1 MGVLSRTKS
10 KGDIMKR
17 RSRYGLIAASALIAL
32 SSLSPIAAEAAV
44 TKITYSNWQFAEPG
58 RGDALRAIVDE
69 FNATHRSIQVEP
81 VSIPYATYSTAILT
95 QMGAKSGPDVVNF
108 DYDVLLKAQA
118 AGLLADISGKV
129 TTPTSGFAPYDTKFF
144 VGGKRYGIPWE
155 SLGYALICNKEL
167 LAAAGAKFPTTFEE
181 FVATVKA
188 TTKGTDQYGFAMR
201 NTTPQETGWWFDLS
215 NWTYGFGGSWTDSKG
230 NPTINSAENI
240 KGVTEYAKFYEAKY
254 IPQGADATTYRR
266 MTWEGKV
273 ACNIDNGAVPTV
285 LAGGNPAIKDKL
297 QYGKTPFPFA
307 RNAQILIGTTVNAAS
322 TKQKASISFINWM
335 LQGTTQKKLQ
345 VALAD
350 ASLASNTLPAKAV
363 IQTSPWLKVYAK
375 IAANGVLI
383 LPVGAELKTAE
394 IRKAVIA
401 QVDKVLR
408 SNLSPKDA
416 LDAAQAEVKT
426 ILGK

>member
-1 MGVLSRTKS
+1 
-10 KGDIMKR
+10 MKR

-58 RGDALRAIVDE
+58 RGDALRAIVEE
-69 FNATHRSIQVEP
+69 FNATHSTIKVEP

-95 QMGAKSGPDVVNF
+95 QMGAKSGPDVVTL
-108 DYDVLLKAQA
+108 DYDVLIKAQA
-118 AGLLADISGKV
+118 AGLVADITGKV
-129 TTPTSGFAPYDTKFF
+129 ITPASGFAAYDSKFNI
-144 VGGKRYGIPWE
+144 GGKRYGIPWE
-155 SLGYALICNKEL
+155 TLGYALICNKAL

-201 NTTPQETGWWFDLS
+201 NTTQQETGWWFDLS

-230 NPTINSAENI
+230 NPTINSAENL
-240 KGVTEYAKFYEAKY
+240 KGVTEYAKFYDAKY

-273 ACNIDNGAVPTV
+273 ACNIDNGAVPTIFSDS
-285 LAGGNPAIKDKL
+285 NPAIKANL
-297 QYGKTPFPFA
+297 QVGRTPFPFA
-307 RNAQILIGTTVNAAS
+307 KNAQILIGTSVNAAS
-322 TKQKASISFINWM
+322 TKQQASIKFINWL
-335 LQGTTQKKLQ
+335 LQGTIQKKLQ
-345 VALAD
+345 VAMGSG
-350 ASLASNTLPAKAV
+350 SLATKTLPAASI
-363 IQTSPWLKVYAK
+363 IQDKPWLKVYSKVAD
-375 IAANGVLI
+375 NGVLI
-383 LPVGAELKTAE
+383 LPIGGELKTAE
-394 IRKAVIA
+394 IRKAVIS